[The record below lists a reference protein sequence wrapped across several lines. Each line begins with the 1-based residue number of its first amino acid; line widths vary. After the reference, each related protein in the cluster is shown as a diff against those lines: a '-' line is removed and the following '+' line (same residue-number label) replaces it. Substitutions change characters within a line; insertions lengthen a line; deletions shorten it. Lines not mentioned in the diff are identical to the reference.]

1 MARAR
6 PLMRGPQMSRRRLAG
21 VVMACLA
28 LAQPLQAQVPGHGYS
43 ASDEVGT
50 NLYQNTRHRRRNTVL
65 TAIAAAET
73 AANTILD
80 LTPLD
85 EIITLQGIIED
96 VKVLAD
102 IMAQVEGLSNDVASL
117 RAQIAALFGLETA
130 PASTS
135 ALQERL
141 AEIRRVRAQ
150 CYSYAMRLQTLMTTA
165 IRTIEHLTALLTSVS
180 TFLGAKQGMQTLV
193 QVNMTISKTLTIQTT
208 QTAAF
213 QRAESVDKMEELLTI
228 ESLHR
233 INEAMMA
240 DWPRRR

>member
-1 MARAR
+1 
-6 PLMRGPQMSRRRLAG
+6 MSRRRLAG

-28 LAQPLQAQVPGHGYS
+28 LAQPLQAQVLGTGILPVT
-43 ASDEVGT
+43 EVGA
-50 NLYQNTRHRRRNTVL
+50 NLYQNTVTAVQSVL

-73 AANTILD
+73 AANTLLD

-85 EIITLQGIIED
+85 EVITLQGILED
-96 VKVLAD
+96 VKLLAD
-102 IMAQVEGLSNDVASL
+102 IVAQAEVLSNDVASL
-117 RAQIAALFGLETA
+117 RAQIAALFDLETA

-165 IRTIEHLTALLTSVS
+165 IRTIDHLTALLTSVS